1 MKRLLRPA
9 PHPPPPALAA
19 SARSGEDRQQLL
31 EAAARRVEA
40 GTAVLIDVR
49 EPGECATTGMARPA
63 VNLPL
68 SDLRGDRRVWKP
80 FLESNS
86 SKELVLYC
94 RSGFRS
100 GQAAKMLA
108 EEGYTTTNAGGFS
121 AWQRAGLPTRTA
133 P

>member
-1 MKRLLRPA
+1 MKPLLRLA
-9 PHPPPPALAA
+9 ALALA
-19 SARSGEDRQQLL
+19 LGLAACARSGEDRQQLL

-108 EEGYTTTNAGGFS
+108 EEGYTTTNAGSFP